1 MARFAVIGAG
11 IAGLAAA
18 WELERAGADV
28 VVHEAGPT
36 VGGKL
41 QASHVDG
48 LGFPLDE
55 GADAFLARVPDALE
69 LCAELGIDDLA
80 NPATGQAYVFAH
92 GALRPL
98 PKGHLLG
105 IPTDLDEL
113 ATSGLLSDAGMKAA
127 LADLDSDWAAPTA
140 DLSVGDL
147 VRTRLGDEVCDHL
160 VEPLLGGING
170 GEADG
175 LSTAATAPQIWACA
189 QRGGS
194 LVRAAAAIRAAANV
208 TNAPVFATPTDGMAS
223 LPVRLA
229 DALKAEI
236 RTGRQIS
243 SVGVDPDAA
252 TIDGEHFDGI
262 VVAVPAHSAAPLLAG
277 AIPDAAALLAGIE
290 FASVAMVTLVVDA
303 SRVDHPLDG
312 SGFVAARTAGTS
324 ITACSWG
331 SSKWAHWDD
340 GDHVVFRVSLG
351 HDGDPT
357 DWCAHDDR
365 SLVRTAL
372 DDLRTTM
379 GIDLDPADLA
389 GKRVGRWPRSFPQY
403 RPGHLS
409 RVADIH
415 AAASDAGAIAL
426 AGASLGGI
434 GVPACIRQGREAA
447 RKLLG

>member
-1 MARFAVIGAG
+1 MARFAVVGAG

-18 WELERAGADV
+18 WELERSGADV
-28 VVHEAGPT
+28 VVFEAGAS

-48 LGFPLDE
+48 LSFPLDE

-80 NPATGQAYVFAH
+80 NPATGQAYVYAR

-113 ATSGLLSDAGMKAA
+113 ATSGLISDAGMKAA
-127 LADLDSDWAAPTA
+127 RADLDTDWAAPTA

-175 LSTAATAPQIWACA
+175 LSTAAAAPQIWACA

-194 LVRAAAAIRAAANV
+194 LVRSAAAIRQAAVV
-208 TNAPVFATPTDGMAS
+208 TDAPVFATPTDGMAS
-223 LPVRLA
+223 LPTRLA
-229 DALKAEI
+229 EALGAEI
-236 RTGRQIS
+236 RTGRQVTTI
-243 SVGVDPDAA
+243 GLGPDGAL
-252 TIDGEHFDGI
+252 IDGESFDGL
-262 VVAVPAHSAAPLLAG
+262 VVATPAHATAHLLAD

-290 FASVAMVTLVVDA
+290 FSSVVMVTLVVDA
-303 SRVDHPLDG
+303 SLVDHPLDG

-357 DWCAHDDR
+357 DWCGYDDT
-365 SLVRTAL
+365 SLIRTAL
-372 DDLRTTM
+372 ADLRTTM
-379 GIDLDPADLA
+379 AIDLDLADLA
-389 GKRVGRWPRSFPQY
+389 GARVGRWPRSFPQY
-403 RPGHLS
+403 RPGHLT

-415 AAASDAGAIAL
+415 AAASAAGTVAL

-447 RKLLG
+447 RRLLN